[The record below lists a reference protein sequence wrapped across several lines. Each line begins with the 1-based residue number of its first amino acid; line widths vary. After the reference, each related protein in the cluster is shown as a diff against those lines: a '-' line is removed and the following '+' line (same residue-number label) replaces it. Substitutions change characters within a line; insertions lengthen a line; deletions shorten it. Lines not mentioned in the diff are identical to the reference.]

1 MKANDLLDERTA
13 ELLGLGWLGE
23 RLAPKSPYGVRIFAQ
38 IVPFRRGDEEA
49 AQGRAQRIAAVAAQI
64 KADRIAAVRI
74 ELERL
79 ADVSSAVARASIE
92 ETLHD
97 PDFLELR
104 RFCEGVE
111 RIDELLA
118 GSSLPEIENDA
129 TSAVLTALDA
139 GRTGASEFYL
149 ADAFD
154 AGLAAARAALSQA
167 QAELD
172 AVRGRETARIA
183 QALGRSDVGDEFIVM
198 RTDLHGALPAGL
210 RVVREAPTYLLC
222 AIEHGEAFLAALG
235 RRQQTFDAVAAVEE
249 RVRSRLSA
257 IVGRQAAGMN
267 AAAVAIGQ
275 LDVTLAAVNFS
286 QRYDCAAAS
295 VSPEGALRFERA
307 RFLPIDNELTVAGR
321 RFVPIDLDLAGA
333 AVLTGPNMGGKS
345 VSLQTCGFLALLV
358 AFGVPVPAAAASIA
372 LFDRIAWLGL
382 GGEAHTGGLLSSF
395 AQELMALKAILS
407 DDAERLLI
415 LADEF
420 ARTTTPHE
428 GRALVIALLERL
440 RERKACALVATH
452 LQGIASAAA
461 VRHFAVRGLREIPRP
476 PDGGR
481 PFGSAARTRRSDG
494 LPDRRGRRRRRRA
507 RRRHRA
513 CRAPGHGCR
522 LREGRVP
529 RVVTMSGM
537 DPLVITCAPVGA
549 EVRPDQ
555 TPYLPY
561 TPQLL
566 GEDGKSGARSRS
578 LDHPRALP

>member
-395 AQELMALKAILS
+395 ARELVTLKAILS

-476 PDGGR
+476 PEVADL
-481 PFGSAARTRRSDG
+481 SAA
-494 LPDRRGRRRRRRA
+494 
-507 RRRHRA
+507 
-513 CRAPGHGCR
+513 
-522 LREGRVP
+522 LRELAEAMDYRIVEVEGDDVARADAIALAELL
-529 RVVTMSGM
+529 GM
-537 DPLVITCAPVGA
+537 DAGFVKAA
-549 EVRPDQ
+549 
-555 TPYLPY
+555 Y
-561 TPQLL
+561 
-566 GEDGKSGARSRS
+566 
-578 LDHPRALP
+578 RALSQ